1 MNRMYFDNLDLSIL
15 TSLSTNARTPYLEI
29 ARDNGVSGAA
39 VHQRVQRLMA
49 KKVINGSHCN
59 IEPSAVGFTVVAYLG
74 INALPG
80 TDVENL
86 AVAKSKKS
94 PSAISFRDAST
105 LLQNFTPAT
114 TTTCSQSY
122 ANVHASWR
130 LHRPRQWSRSER
142 LLYAQ
147 YRYQMTDKQQIN
159 II

>member
-49 KKVINGSHCN
+49 NKVINGSHCN

-86 AVAKSKKS
+86 AVELSKIEEITECHIVSGRFDIIAKLYARDNHDMLTIIREHTRQLEIASTETMV
-94 PSAISFRDAST
+94 SFREA
-105 LLQNFTPAT
+105 F
-114 TTTCSQSY
+114 
-122 ANVHASWR
+122 V
-130 LHRPRQWSRSER
+130 RPIPVSN
-142 LLYAQ
+142 
-147 YRYQMTDKQQIN
+147 D
-159 II
+159 

>member
-49 KKVINGSHCN
+49 NKVINGSHCN
-59 IEPSAVGFTVVAYLG
+59 IEPSAVGFTAVAYLG

-86 AVAKSKKS
+86 AVELSKIEEITECHIVSGRFDIIAKLYARDNHDMLTIIRERTRQLEIASTETMV
-94 PSAISFRDAST
+94 SFREA
-105 LLQNFTPAT
+105 F
-114 TTTCSQSY
+114 
-122 ANVHASWR
+122 V
-130 LHRPRQWSRSER
+130 RPIPVSN
-142 LLYAQ
+142 
-147 YRYQMTDKQQIN
+147 D
-159 II
+159 